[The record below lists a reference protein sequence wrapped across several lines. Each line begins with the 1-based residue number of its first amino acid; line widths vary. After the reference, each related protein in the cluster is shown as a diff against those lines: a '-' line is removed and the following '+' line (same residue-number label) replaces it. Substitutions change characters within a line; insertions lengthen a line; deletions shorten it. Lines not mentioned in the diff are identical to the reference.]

1 MIINEKAENLSREI
15 KVIKKNLKEILQIK
29 NIKFKNY
36 WIELKNETMYLKKD
50 QYRWLNLKNRKKKDF
65 LNK

>member
-1 MIINEKAENLSREI
+1 MMIINEKAENLSREI

-50 QYRWLNLKNRKKKDF
+50 QYR
-65 LNK
+65 